1 MENLKAHLVL
11 LKRLMK
17 LVTPLT
23 GYMLLA
29 IVMGSLGHLVAIGIP
44 SLSAFALARLYEG
57 GAVSLKLIATLLLVF
72 GVTRGLFHYIEQL
85 ANHYI
90 AFKILAIIRDKVFV
104 ALRRLAPAKL
114 ETKDSGSMISVLTAD
129 TELLEVFYA
138 HTISP
143 LGICVIVCSTVFGF
157 LWHYHYLY
165 ALLAGFVYFI
175 LALVVPVLTYN
186 MGKETGDCQRAAL
199 SHLNNLILDTFRG
212 IKECIQFRYKERAL
226 NAIES
231 GADGLTKLSRKLSD
245 YMGLNFA
252 ISLSVVLLSYIGFAL
267 LGTWLYQRGEVG
279 TEGFIVPIVLAISS
293 YGPSLALASLANNMM
308 LTFACGRRVFNLL
321 DEVPVVEENREGKT
335 VSFETLTVEKVDF
348 SYGDKK
354 VLDDISLSLS
364 KNELLGIRG
373 KSGMG
378 KSTLLKLIMRY
389 YDPDEGSLKL
399 NEVDLKDLKTSNLRE
414 NQSLVAQHTYLFK
427 GTIRENLL
435 VAKPDANDEA
445 LDKACQKASIYEF
458 IMGLPKG
465 YDTLAG
471 ELGERFSAGEKQRL
485 GLARAFLHDAPLMLL
500 DEPTANIDSL
510 NEGAILRAIDK
521 ERANKAICIVSHRPS
536 TFSIVDSF
544 IDIKNT
550 QKG

>member
-1 MENLKAHLVL
+1 MENLKEHLVL

-23 GYMLLA
+23 GFMLIA
-29 IVMGSLGHLVAIGIP
+29 ILMGSLGHLVAIGIP
-44 SLSAFALARLYEG
+44 ALSTWALANLFEG
-57 GAVSLKLIATLLLVF
+57 ELISLKWVGSLLLIF
-72 GVTRGLFHYIEQL
+72 GLTRGLFHYIEQL

-114 ETKDSGSMISVLTAD
+114 ETKDSGSMISVITAD
-129 TELLEVFYA
+129 IELLEVFYA

-143 LGICVIVCSTVFGF
+143 LAIAFVVCSTVFAI
-157 LWHYHYLY
+157 LWQYHYLY
-165 ALLAGFVYFI
+165 AVLAAVIYFV
-175 LALVVPVLTYN
+175 LSVLVPVITYN
-186 MGKETGDCQRAAL
+186 MGKTTGQKQRKAL
-199 SHLNNLILDTFRG
+199 SQLNNIILDTFRG
-212 IKECIQFRYKERAL
+212 IKECIQFRYKDRAL
-226 NAIES
+226 GQIEDE
-231 GADGLTKLSRKLSD
+231 AEGLTKLSKKLSD
-245 YMGLNFA
+245 YMGLNFG
-252 ISLSVVLLSYIGFAL
+252 ISLSVVLSSYIGFAL
-267 LGTWLYQRGEVG
+267 LGAWLYQRGEVG
-279 TEGFIVPIVLAISS
+279 VEGFIVPIVLVLSS

-308 LTFACGRRVFNLL
+308 LTFACGRRVFSLL
-321 DEVPVVEENREGKT
+321 DEVPVIEEVKDGEVVKFDHLDVEH
-335 VSFETLTVEKVDF
+335 VEF

-354 VLDDISLSLS
+354 VLSDVNLSLA

-389 YDPDEGSLKL
+389 YDPDKGSLKL
-399 NEVDLKDLKTSNLRE
+399 NDVSLQAIKTSNLRE
-414 NQSLVAQHTYLFK
+414 NQSLVAQHTYIFK
-427 GTIRENLL
+427 DTIRENLL
-435 VAKPDANDEA
+435 VAKPNATDEDLDEA
-445 LDKACQKASIYEF
+445 CKKASIYDF
-458 IMGLPKG
+458 IMGLANG
-465 YDTLAG
+465 YDTYAG

-521 ERANKAICIVSHRPS
+521 ERENKAICIVSHRPS
-536 TFSIVDSF
+536 TFSIVDRF
-544 IDIKNT
+544 IDIPNA